1 MFIFSLCT
9 LNTGYDY
16 DKFIE
21 KYTAEHEEDD
31 DEAENKKSGSM
42 NQVLQN
48 ILPHDQLFCFSCSC
62 FHQNIVSLMCSPVVW
77 RADGDG
83 FSEIFKNV

>member
-31 DEAENKKSGSM
+31 DEAGNKKAGSM
-42 NQVLQN
+42 NQVFQTYPTTQSTQSSLPAPAFN
-48 ILPHDQLFCFSCSC
+48 RILSH
-62 FHQNIVSLMCSPVVW
+62 
-77 RADGDG
+77 
-83 FSEIFKNV
+83 